1 MLSAPVKSA
10 KRISSL
16 FSLSSNRDT
25 SSPSSPGSPG
35 FPRTSPDQNPAD
47 RRRRSSSRPAR
58 LVSNPVDYGD
68 ARSLRSPGPNDAFSL
83 NDPLP
88 PPPSLLA
95 VNQDLAGSAPSSPTD
110 SRPQSRGRRL
120 SASRPA
126 SSAGLFV
133 PGSGPDSR
141 PGTPSKRRSWMPGR
155 MRASSVDTRPTNSQL
170 PSAWIAGL
178 EQKILYDLDPLARGD
193 QIPELWNDA
202 GDTYVYLF
210 PQNTGRPPSFK
221 LHSTVFAD
229 SPSLN
234 FLARGTDPRYNN
246 SLEPQTRSVS
256 LGNPSFSPPL
266 GAQDRLADNDGDSS
280 GSRRIPFGDDDGTDE
295 FQELHLYLPVPL
307 QGDVSNPHTRI
318 SQEDTETLLLFR
330 NLFAFLLGQ
339 SLIATPRSPSLFS
352 IFMDVATLLSRFEFS
367 NLDGSNFGETATT
380 SFGNYCDEL
389 HLADVRR
396 SREKTIE
403 AIVLGE
409 RLRFF
414 PLYLEGFVHG
424 VGKLDELKQLRS
436 PKYSLISPVTQK
448 RLERGFI
455 DLDTRLRVLYSKLDD
470 FDFPSV
476 FSGIANSATSE
487 ESKVIRFKAW
497 KAAFMEFRRFV
508 MQYYRQKYGSW
519 PPKARSKKNH
529 FEESGLNRQVLRELY
544 EDFTNLYDM
553 LVDRTALTTRTL
565 DMSGDTSE
573 AHTYEEIMNRALRQ
587 IESEYDRATPP
598 VQPPIPFDIP
608 QYPSLQSLHQ
618 KPMDPKKEAKKKA
631 KKLKDSDINAILMGS
646 YTRESLRPTP
656 FIEAFMQF
664 ERRCAHGKTLNDLV
678 DLRCG
683 QWILLYCVIQ
693 ALPLLVVD
701 VQDVKFTSGVE
712 YFLCIAPR
720 GGAPWIHNDGKAAR
734 SWFGVAGGSGLVS
747 LPSDVVVNGV
757 EGIYRRSHCW
767 QVAEQWAEKDA
778 ILAPPTVDDPYD
790 NESSLSSPYQGQQSS
805 AGSSAEQQLQQLQL
819 QQQQQQQYVAT
830 GSPLLSPN
838 GLTPPPPPAIPR
850 TTSPAA
856 RSRAEHRH
864 SIYPGLEALPLPAGV
879 APIDPPSRP
888 ISRFN
893 PNMSFDDILK
903 QVPNQKGKK

>member
-16 FSLSSNRDT
+16 FSLGSSKDT
-25 SSPSSPGSPG
+25 SIPSSPGSPG
-35 FPRTSPDQNPAD
+35 APKPSPDHQPQD
-47 RRRRSSSRPAR
+47 GRQRSNSRAAR
-58 LVSNPVDYGD
+58 LTSNPISVDYSE
-68 ARSLRSPGPNDAFSL
+68 ARTPISPGPNDQFDLDA
-83 NDPLP
+83 PLP

-95 VNQDLAGSAPSSPTD
+95 VNQDLAGSAPGSPD
-110 SRPQSRGRRL
+110 SRPQSRGRIM
-120 SASRPA
+120 SGSRPS

-133 PGSGPDSR
+133 PGTGPDSR
-141 PGTPSKRRSWMPGR
+141 PGTPSKRRSWIPGR
-155 MRASSVDTRPTNSQL
+155 TRASSVDTRTAPSSPQL

-178 EQKILYDLDPLARGD
+178 DQKILYDLEPLSKGE
-193 QIPELWNDA
+193 QIAELWNEN

-210 PQNTGRPPSFK
+210 PQNTGRPASFK
-221 LHSTVFAD
+221 VDSTVFAE

-234 FLARGTDPRYNN
+234 FLARGTDPRN
-246 SLEPQTRSVS
+246 SGSIEQQTRSLSLASPVS
-256 LGNPSFSPPL
+256 PITGPASPPL
-266 GAQDRLADNDGDSS
+266 TPQDRLPDHDNDST
-280 GSRRIPFGDDDGTDE
+280 GSRRMAFVEDDGQDDI
-295 FQELHLYLPVPL
+295 QELHLYLPVPL
-307 QGDVSNPHTRI
+307 NSDVSNLSSRI

-352 IFMDVATLLSRFEFS
+352 IFMDVATLLSRFEFT
-367 NLDGSNFGETATT
+367 NFDGSNFGETATT

-389 HLADVRR
+389 HLADVRK

-436 PKYSLISPVTQK
+436 PKFGLISAATQK

-455 DLDTRLRVLYSKLDD
+455 DLDTRLRVLYGKLSD
-470 FDFPSV
+470 FDFPSA
-476 FSGIANSATSE
+476 FAGAANSNTSA
-487 ESKVIRFKAW
+487 ESKVVRFKNW
-497 KAAFMEFRRFV
+497 KASFMEMRRHTIQF
-508 MQYYRQKYGSW
+508 YRQKYGSW

-529 FEESGLNRQVLRELY
+529 FEESGLNRQVVKDLY
-544 EDFTNLYDM
+544 DDFANLYDM
-553 LVDRTALTTRTL
+553 LVDRTSLTTRTL
-565 DMSGDTSE
+565 DTGAEPASE
-573 AHTYEEIMNRALRQ
+573 TDDLDVMTNRALRQ
-587 IESEYDRATPP
+587 VLSEYDRSTPP

-608 QYPSLQSLHQ
+608 QFPSLQPLQ
-618 KPMDPKKEAKKKA
+618 RKPMDAKKEAKKKA
-631 KKLKDSDINAILMGS
+631 KKLKDADINAVLMGS
-646 YTRESLRPTP
+646 YTRESLKPTP
-656 FIEAFMQF
+656 FIESFMQF
-664 ERRCAHGKTLNDLV
+664 ERRSAHGKNINDLI

-683 QWILLYCVIQ
+683 QWIFLYCVIQ
-693 ALPLLVVD
+693 SLPLLVVD
-701 VQDVKFTSGVE
+701 VQDLKFVDGVE

-720 GGAPWIHNDGKAAR
+720 GGAPWIQNDGKVAR
-734 SWFGVAGGSGLVS
+734 SWFGVAGGAGVVS
-747 LPSDVVVNGV
+747 LPSDVVINGV

-767 QVAEQWAEKDA
+767 YVAEQWAEKDA
-778 ILAPPTVDDPYD
+778 ILAPPTVEDPYD

-805 AGSSAEQQLQQLQL
+805 AGSSAEQQQQP
-819 QQQQQQQYVAT
+819 T
-830 GSPLLSPN
+830 PLLSPGGN
-838 GLTPPPPPAIPR
+838 GLTPPPAIPR
-850 TTSPAA
+850 TNSPAV

-879 APIDPPSRP
+879 APIDPPARP

-893 PNMSFDDILK
+893 PNMSFDDILR